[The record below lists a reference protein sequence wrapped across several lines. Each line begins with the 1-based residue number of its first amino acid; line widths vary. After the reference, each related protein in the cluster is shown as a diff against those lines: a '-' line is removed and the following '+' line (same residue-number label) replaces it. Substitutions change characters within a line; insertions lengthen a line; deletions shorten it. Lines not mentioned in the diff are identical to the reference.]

1 MAKLFECWKI
11 PTEFTVMI
19 LFLSKCVHVFLH
31 FALKKNPPKYP
42 PKTKT
47 KLFDVAFIVVIHDYG
62 VLSDLFRVICIT
74 EMFLKF
80 SMSCGKRA
88 FSDLMFYETCFR
100 LILNGL

>member
-1 MAKLFECWKI
+1 MLENSYRIHFNDFI
-11 PTEFTVMI
+11 PFKMDSCFSSFCIKTKT
-19 LFLSKCVHVFLH
+19 K
-31 FALKKNPPKYP
+31 KYP
-42 PKTKT
+42 QKPKT